1 MADDEDGLDE
11 EEREAEEIS
20 IVRNTPGLMSKDYN
34 SVAGHQALRAMGAK
48 KRKTEETAVDFAAIM
63 SKNMEALKHT
73 GLLSN
78 PTTKADL
85 RETVNKM
92 EKQEEKLQEQVQ
104 QYEMLSLAPQDDR
117 EQQQERQKRERQQR
131 QQQERRQDL
140 LERDQ
145 QMQQMREQ
153 QKELQ
158 LLREQQKELQ
168 LLREQQ
174 NQLSPLP
181 QQQQR
186 MGLRLPAQ
194 VQVTGQSVGGP
205 SSLLDQVVY
214 NQRTPQ
220 QQMGTPQQ
228 QMYQANLQRL
238 LTQLGVGTPPQSPPP
253 PVHGL
258 LGGAFFVPATQ
269 PGSSS

>member
-1 MADDEDGLDE
+1 MARRGRDAHATRFACMGP
-11 EEREAEEIS
+11 RPRPSEA
-20 IVRNTPGLMSKDYN
+20 RR
-34 SVAGHQALRAMGAK
+34 GHR
-48 KRKTEETAVDFAAIM
+48 RD
-63 SKNMEALKHT
+63 
-73 GLLSN
+73 

-85 RETVNKM
+85 RETINKM

-104 QYEMLSLAPQDDR
+104 QYEMLSLAPQDDK
-117 EQQQERQKRERQQR
+117 EQQQERQQRERQQR

-145 QMQQMREQ
+145 QLQQMREQ

-158 LLREQQKELQ
+158 QLREQQKELQ

-220 QQMGTPQQ
+220 QQM
-228 QMYQANLQRL
+228 YQANLQRL

>member
-1 MADDEDGLDE
+1 MLEAVMGSDTATEPPVSVSGGVKTTVTKRGQKAMADDEDGLDE
-11 EEREAEEIS
+11 EEREAEEID

-34 SVAGHQALRAMGAK
+34 SVAGHQALKAMGAK
-48 KRKTEETAVDFAAIM
+48 KRKTEEASVDFAAVM

-73 GLLSN
+73 GLLSSATKRLTSLSKN
-78 PTTKADL
+78 LQCMRHLLIKATDPTTKADL
-85 RETVNKM
+85 RETINKM

-104 QYEMLSLAPQDDR
+104 QYEMLSLAPQDDK
-117 EQQQERQKRERQQR
+117 EQQQERQQRERQQR

-145 QMQQMREQ
+145 QLQQMREQ

-158 LLREQQKELQ
+158 QLREQQKELQ

-186 MGLRLPAQ
+186 SA
-194 VQVTGQSVGGP
+194 
-205 SSLLDQVVY
+205 DW
-214 NQRTPQ
+214 
-220 QQMGTPQQ
+220 
-228 QMYQANLQRL
+228 
-238 LTQLGVGTPPQSPPP
+238 
-253 PVHGL
+253 
-258 LGGAFFVPATQ
+258 
-269 PGSSS
+269 